1 MAEPTKN
8 RWWGWL
14 LGGVVLVV
22 GLFLIGGL
30 ASRGN
35 APTVQ
40 IVQPAR
46 ENLEAVVSSNGKAEP
61 INPFVVR
68 AQFPTFVSTVYA
80 KEGQSVRKGQLI
92 LDLDSADIRSQL
104 VTAQSDLLAAQ
115 HDLQNSRTGGP
126 PDELAQI
133 NGDLVKAQAQLKSL
147 EQTRDALQ
155 KLYQQQSATLSEI
168 NDNALQLENARAALE
183 TLQKKRD
190 DLSRRT
196 VLDVNRLTLRVQQDL
211 DMARNL
217 ESKVRS
223 ARVTAPLD
231 GTLYSLSVRRGDYVG
246 VGQELAQMADL
257 RKIQVRA
264 FVDEPDL
271 GMLAPNEQ
279 VRITWDALPNEQWTG
294 HTEEIPKQVV
304 PHGSRSVGEV
314 LCSVDNDK
322 LELLPNINVDVK
334 ILVRQANNVLTV
346 VRSAVRS
353 SGNSRFV
360 FVYGDDRIHRR
371 DVSIGIAS
379 ATKYEVLSGLNTN
392 DRVVLPGDT
401 ELKDG
406 MEVRVAES
414 K

>member
-40 IVQPAR
+40 IIQPAR

-61 INPFVVR
+61 INPYVVR

-155 KLYQQQSATLSEI
+155 KLYQEQSATRSEI

-353 SGNSRFV
+353 SGNSRYV

>member
-40 IVQPAR
+40 IIQPAR

-61 INPFVVR
+61 INPYVVR

-155 KLYQQQSATLSEI
+155 KLYQEQSATRSEI

-294 HTEEIPKQVV
+294 HTEGIPKQVV

-353 SGNSRFV
+353 SGNSRYV

>member
-35 APTVQ
+35 APIVQ

-80 KEGQSVRKGQLI
+80 KEGQNVRKGQLI

>member
-35 APTVQ
+35 IPTVQ
-40 IVQPAR
+40 VVQPAR

-61 INPFVVR
+61 INPYVVR
-68 AQFPTFVSTVYA
+68 AQFPTFVSTIFA
-80 KEGQSVRKGQLI
+80 KEGQSVRKGQDI
-92 LDLDSADIRSQL
+92 LTLDSSDIQSQL
-104 VTAQSDLLAAQ
+104 VSEQSDLLAAQ

-133 NGDLVKAQAQLKSL
+133 DGDLAKARAQVKSL
-147 EQTRDALQ
+147 ETTRDALQ
-155 KLYQQQSATLSEI
+155 QLYQKQSATQAEI
-168 NDNALQLENARAALE
+168 NDNALQLENARAGLQ
-183 TLQKKRD
+183 TLQKRRD

-196 VLDVNRLTLRVQQDL
+196 VLDTNRLSLRVQQDSG
-211 DMARNL
+211 MISAL
-217 ESKVRS
+217 EEKIRS
-223 ARVTAPLD
+223 ARVKAPVD
-231 GTLYSLSVRRGDYVG
+231 GTLYSLSVRRGDYVN
-246 VGQELAQMADL
+246 VGQEIAQMADL

-271 GMLAPNEQ
+271 GMLAPGEP
-279 VRITWDALPNEQWTG
+279 VRITWDALPTQQWFG
-294 HTEEIPKQVV
+294 RTEEIPKQVV

-334 ILVRQANNVLTV
+334 IQVRQAQNVLTV
-346 VRSAVRS
+346 VRAAVRS
-353 SGNSRFV
+353 QGANRYVFLYNS
-360 FVYGDDRIHRR
+360 DRIHRR

-379 ATKYEVLSGLNTN
+379 ATKYEVVSGLTTN

>member
-1 MAEPTKN
+1 
-8 RWWGWL
+8 
-14 LGGVVLVV
+14 
-22 GLFLIGGL
+22 
-30 ASRGN
+30 
-35 APTVQ
+35 
-40 IVQPAR
+40 
-46 ENLEAVVSSNGKAEP
+46 
-61 INPFVVR
+61 
-68 AQFPTFVSTVYA
+68 
-80 KEGQSVRKGQLI
+80 
-92 LDLDSADIRSQL
+92 
-104 VTAQSDLLAAQ
+104 
-115 HDLQNSRTGGP
+115 
-126 PDELAQI
+126 
-133 NGDLVKAQAQLKSL
+133 
-147 EQTRDALQ
+147 
-155 KLYQQQSATLSEI
+155 
-168 NDNALQLENARAALE
+168 
-183 TLQKKRD
+183 
-190 DLSRRT
+190 
-196 VLDVNRLTLRVQQDL
+196 
-211 DMARNL
+211 
-217 ESKVRS
+217 
-223 ARVTAPLD
+223 
-231 GTLYSLSVRRGDYVG
+231 
-246 VGQELAQMADL
+246 MADL

-294 HTEEIPKQVV
+294 STEEIPKQVV

-346 VRSAVRS
+346 VRSAVRT

-392 DRVVLPGDT
+392 DRVVLPGDA

>member
-1 MAEPTKN
+1 M
-8 RWWGWL
+8 
-14 LGGVVLVV
+14 VV

-334 ILVRQANNVLTV
+334 ILVRQVNNVLTV

-353 SGNSRFV
+353 SGNGRFV
-360 FVYGDDRIHRR
+360 FVYDDDRIHRR

>member
-92 LDLDSADIRSQL
+92 VDLDSADIRSQL

>member
-40 IVQPAR
+40 IIQPAR

-61 INPFVVR
+61 INPYVVR

-155 KLYQQQSATLSEI
+155 KLYQEQSATRSEI

-264 FVDEPDL
+264 FVDESDL

-353 SGNSRFV
+353 SRNSRYV